1 MLWCFQGTSQIFT
14 SSVNALIKAVIL
26 QVSCALVGY
35 VQPYVVNNVLSTF
48 HQERTGQ
55 LSYDHDNVTLKY
67 KLDNEFELVYVVAYQ
82 KILKLS
88 YVDKFLNDIQLE
100 FRDAYKNELQLQQ
113 FGGKFEINEMF
124 NSILKSAE
132 DWGRSQAAAPKM
144 MKSFEE
150 SQKSKKTVASMIERK
165 GDDKENKK
173 VKKVES
179 MLSVSIYSEQH
190 TN

>member
-1 MLWCFQGTSQIFT
+1 M
-14 SSVNALIKAVIL
+14 
-26 QVSCALVGY
+26 
-35 VQPYVVNNVLSTF
+35 
-48 HQERTGQ
+48 
-55 LSYDHDNVTLKY
+55 
-67 KLDNEFELVYVVAYQ
+67 VAYQ
-82 KILKLS
+82 KILQLS

-132 DWGRSQAAAPKM
+132 DWGRLQAAAPKM

-179 MLSVSIYSEQH
+179 KLPVSLHSK
-190 TN
+190 

>member
-1 MLWCFQGTSQIFT
+1 M
-14 SSVNALIKAVIL
+14 
-26 QVSCALVGY
+26 
-35 VQPYVVNNVLSTF
+35 
-48 HQERTGQ
+48 
-55 LSYDHDNVTLKY
+55 TLKY

-82 KILKLS
+82 KILQLS

-113 FGGKFEINEMF
+113 FGGEFDIAEMF
-124 NSILKSAE
+124 SNVLKASE
-132 DWGRSQAAAPKM
+132 EWGRIQALAPKA

-165 GDDKENKK
+165 GDDKEIKK

-179 MLSVSIYSEQH
+179 KRLLP
-190 TN
+190 